1 MSEADQ
7 HLLELVVSG
16 DPDGWKQFIG
26 RYQKRLIAFAVR
38 RTREHSTAEDL
49 VQETF
54 LSFLKGMADYQTD
67 KEPEALLF
75 HILRCRLIDHYR
87 KQGRSIQELMLSACQ
102 PTSEDGSQL
111 ENIDPDAV
119 PSDWSAQQEELSDQ
133 LTQTLHDSLQTVAQ
147 DLQSERRLR
156 DLKVAEG
163 LFYAGLKN
171 KHLAKLLDIPENEVA
186 YVKHR
191 LVKKIREAVTGA
203 QGNAVDDNTIS
214 ENSEALDVLT
224 EISPLHQAWEQL
236 RPTCPKRT
244 TLGKY
249 IMGLLDTEWQ
259 DYVRFHAEQLGCT
272 FCQANLDDL
281 QLPSANEDSELQQ
294 RLLQSTIGFLKQ

>member
-7 HLLELVVSG
+7 HLLQLVISG
-16 DPDGWKQFIG
+16 DPDGWRQFIG

-38 RTREHSTAEDL
+38 RTKEHSTAEDL

-54 LSFLKGMADYQTD
+54 LGFLKGMADYQTD

-75 HILRCRLIDHYR
+75 HILRRRIIDHYR
-87 KQGRSIQELMLSACQ
+87 KQGRSIQERMMSACQ
-102 PTSEDGSQL
+102 PTSEHDSTQ
-111 ENIDPDAV
+111 EDVDPDAK
-119 PSDWSAQQEELSDQ
+119 PSDWSAQQAELSDQ

-147 DLQSERRLR
+147 DLQSEHRLR
-156 DLKVAEG
+156 DLKIAEG
-163 LFYAGLKN
+163 LFYAGIKN
-171 KHLAKLLDIPENEVA
+171 KHLAQLLDIPENEVA

-191 LVKKIREAVTGA
+191 LLNKIRQAVADKTEGEDH
-203 QGNAVDDNTIS
+203 NAN
-214 ENSEALDVLT
+214 NHAFDVLT

-244 TLGKY
+244 TLGKF

-259 DYVRFHAEQLGCT
+259 NYIQFHAEQLGCT

-281 QLPSANEDSELQQ
+281 QLPAANADTELQQ

>member
-7 HLLELVVSG
+7 HLLQLVVSG
-16 DPDGWKQFIG
+16 DPDGWRQFIG

-75 HILRCRLIDHYR
+75 HILRRRLIDHYR

-102 PTSEDGSQL
+102 PTSEDGSTL

-119 PSDWSAQQEELSDQ
+119 PSDWSVQQEELSDQ
-133 LTQTLHDSLQTVAQ
+133 LTQTLHDSLRTVAQ

-191 LVKKIREAVTGA
+191 LLKKIREAISGTA
-203 QGNAVDDNTIS
+203 DNADDQS
-214 ENSEALDVLT
+214 NSEALDVLT
-224 EISPLHQAWEQL
+224 EVSPLHQAWEQL

-259 DYVRFHAEQLGCT
+259 DYIRFHAEQLGCT

-281 QLPSANEDSELQQ
+281 QLPAANEDTELQQ

>member
-7 HLLELVVSG
+7 HLLQLVVSG
-16 DPDGWKQFIG
+16 DPDGWRQFIG

-54 LSFLKGMADYQTD
+54 LSFLKGMADYQID
-67 KEPEALLF
+67 REPEALLF
-75 HILRCRLIDHYR
+75 HILRRRLIDHYR
-87 KQGRSIQELMLSACQ
+87 KQGRSVQELMLSACQ

-111 ENIDPDAV
+111 ENVDPDAV
-119 PSDWSAQQEELSDQ
+119 PADWSVQQGELSDQ

-147 DLQSERRLR
+147 SLQSERRLR

-171 KHLAKLLDIPENEVA
+171 KHLAELLSIPENEVA

-191 LVKKIREAVTGA
+191 LLKKIREAVAATDDIG
-203 QGNAVDDNTIS
+203 VDD
-214 ENSEALDVLT
+214 NSEALEILT
-224 EISPLHQAWEQL
+224 EVSPLHQAWEQL

-281 QLPSANEDSELQQ
+281 QLPAANEDTELQQ